1 MARVLAFDYGTKR
14 IGIAVTDELK
24 IIATSLTT
32 IHPKDIIAFITQY
45 LTTNTVECF
54 VVGLPKQMNGMP
66 SQSEQLIQTFVNL
79 LSKNFS
85 NIPIVRVDERYT
97 SLMAANTMVEMGLK
111 KKDRQ
116 KKENID
122 QISAVIILQTYLQM
136 QG

>member
-32 IHPKDIIAFITQY
+32 IHPKDIIAFIKQY

-97 SLMAANTMVEMGLK
+97 SRMAANTMVEMGLK